1 MLGLSRIVLIS
12 ISILI
17 GWSGAVECCLAQESN
32 LGLPSGAYQNLKTVE
47 RVFMMGG
54 DSVEKR
60 FGPAGFIESG
70 NSFPP
75 KMIELTYREVM
86 QRAASRNFDI
96 ALQNEVVN
104 EASIAIKEKSSYFY
118 PNISLRPTFVRK
130 DTYERFDSITRPR
143 VQSPEFD
150 PFQQI
155 YFDQIQAGK
164 VLNGIDILS
173 ECSVLVDGTLVYNG
187 FAYAQPKCLP
197 IPTTAIEF
205 ASYADARPYESFNLV
220 SQVGQLM
227 RFGGY
232 ASFSLRTGYERK
244 SIQYQQV
251 SGTDSFFNEQSRAY
265 VTSLTFGFST
275 PLPFGKNFGAYG
287 NGGAVAIKLAE
298 ANSERA
304 NLTRSS
310 VINNTLLAAD
320 NAFWDLVASHLGLKI
335 TEEQKQLVAR
345 LRAKA
350 LTQYELGLITEYSL
364 NQIDL
369 QLSSLR
375 GREALER
382 NSFKIASERLSVL
395 INGDVNEILF
405 PVNYQDQ
412 FEIVYAFEAETA
424 LRNAMNQNIDI
435 RQNLA
440 LVELSQISLAFQT
453 NQQKPDLS
461 LNLGLSIGQ
470 SGQYIGYNS
479 YDASFRNLLN
489 WDTRNITAG
498 ISLRIPIGNRA
509 AKSALSQS
517 RIGVMQARDQLTQVK
532 TTVVQKLTTT
542 IDQLRN
548 AIRKLEFLRSN
559 QAVLEDSLEAANRR
573 YQSQLVSEF
582 ELLEVQK
589 DLLNLKRNRLEIMV
603 NLRKNYSLFLALQN
617 KINRSDFQL
626 N

>member
-1 MLGLSRIVLIS
+1 MLGLSRIVLIG
-12 ISILI
+12 ICILI
-17 GWSGAVECCLAQESN
+17 GWGGAVECCLAQGSAP
-32 LGLPSGAYQNLKTVE
+32 GFSAGGYHDPKTGE

-54 DSVEKR
+54 GSVEQR
-60 FGPAGFIESG
+60 SGSAGFIESG

-75 KMIELTYREVM
+75 RTIELTYREVM

-104 EASIAIKEKSSYFY
+104 EASIAITEKSSYFY
-118 PNISLRPTFVRK
+118 PNISLRPTFVRT

-150 PFQQI
+150 PLQQR

-173 ECSVLVDGTLVYNG
+173 ECSVSVDGKLVYNG

-205 ASYADARPYESFNLV
+205 PSYADARPYESFNLV
-220 SQVGQLM
+220 TQVGQLM

-232 ASFSLRTGYERK
+232 ASFSLRTGYDRK
-244 SIQYQQV
+244 ASQYVQV
-251 SGTDSFFNEQSRAY
+251 SGTDTAFIDQSRAY
-265 VTSLTFGFST
+265 VTSLSFGFST

-287 NGGAVAIKLAE
+287 NGGAVAIKLAQ

-304 NLTRSS
+304 NLTRGS
-310 VINNTLLAAD
+310 VISSTLLAAD
-320 NAFWDLVASHLGLKI
+320 NAFWDLVASHLALKI
-335 TEEQKQLVAR
+335 TEEQKELVAR
-345 LRAKA
+345 LRIKA
-350 LTQYELGLITEYSL
+350 LTQYEIGLITEYSL
-364 NQIDL
+364 KQIDV

-375 GREALER
+375 GRAALER
-382 NSFKIASERLSVL
+382 NSFNIASEKLSIL
-395 INGDVNEILF
+395 INGYVNEILY
-405 PVNYQDQ
+405 PINYQDQ
-412 FEIVYAFEAETA
+412 FEIDYDFDGEIA

-470 SGQYIGYNS
+470 SGQYFGYNS
-479 YDASFRNLLN
+479 YDASFKNLLN
-489 WDTRNITAG
+489 WDTRNITVG
-498 ISLRIPIGNRA
+498 VSLRIPIGNRA

-517 RIGVMQARDQLTQVK
+517 RIGVMQARDQLTQVR
-532 TTVVQKLTTT
+532 TTVVQRLTTT

-548 AIRKLEFLRSN
+548 AIRKLEFLRAN
-559 QAVLEDSLEAANRR
+559 QALLEDSLEAANRR

-617 KINRSDFQL
+617 KINQSDFQQK
-626 N
+626 

>member
-1 MLGLSRIVLIS
+1 MLGLSRIVLIG
-12 ISILI
+12 ICILI
-17 GWSGAVECCLAQESN
+17 GWGGAVERCLAQGSA
-32 LGLPSGAYQNLKTVE
+32 LGLSSGGYQDLKTVE

-54 DSVEKR
+54 GIVEKR
-60 FGPAGFIESG
+60 FGSAGLIESG
-70 NSFPP
+70 NSSPP
-75 KMIELTYREVM
+75 RTLELSYREVM

-96 ALQNEVVN
+96 ALQSEFVS
-104 EASIAIKEKSSYFY
+104 EASIAIKEKNSYFY
-118 PNISLRPTFVRK
+118 PNFSLRPTFVRT

-150 PFQQI
+150 PLQQR

-173 ECSVLVDGTLVYNG
+173 ECSVLVDGKLVYNG

-205 ASYADARPYESFNLV
+205 ASYADSRPYETFNLV
-220 SQVGQLM
+220 TQVGQLM

-244 SIQYQQV
+244 GSQYVQV
-251 SGTDSFFNEQSRAY
+251 SGTDTAFIDQSRAY
-265 VTSLTFGFST
+265 TTSLSFGFST
-275 PLPFGKNFGAYG
+275 PLPFGKNFGSYG
-287 NGGAVAIKLAE
+287 NGGSVAIKLAE
-298 ANSERA
+298 VNSERT
-304 NLTRSS
+304 NLTRGS
-310 VINNTLLAAD
+310 VISNTLLAAD
-320 NAFWDLVASHLGLKI
+320 NAFWDLVAVHLGLKI
-335 TEEQKQLVAR
+335 TEEQKTLVAR
-345 LRAKA
+345 MRLKA
-350 LTQYELGLITEYSL
+350 LTQYELGLITEYAL
-364 NQIDL
+364 KQIDV
-369 QLSSLR
+369 QLSSLK

-382 NSFKIASERLSVL
+382 NSLNIASERLSVL
-395 INGDVNEILF
+395 INGDVDEILY

-412 FEIVYAFEAETA
+412 FEILYDFDAESS
-424 LRNAMNQNIDI
+424 LRTAMNQNIDI

-440 LVELSQISLAFQT
+440 LLEQSQISLAFQT

-470 SGQYIGYNS
+470 SGQYFGYNS
-479 YDASFRNLLN
+479 YDASFRNILN
-489 WDTRNITAG
+489 WDTRNITVG
-498 ISLRIPIGNRA
+498 ISLRIPIGYRA

-517 RIGVMQARDQLTQVK
+517 RIGVMQARDQLTQVR
-532 TTVVQKLTTT
+532 TTVVQRLTTT

-548 AIRKLEFLRSN
+548 AMRKLESLRSN
-559 QAVLEDSLEAANRR
+559 QVILEDSLEAANRR
-573 YQSQLVSEF
+573 YQNQLVSEF

-617 KINRSDFQL
+617 KINQTDFQI